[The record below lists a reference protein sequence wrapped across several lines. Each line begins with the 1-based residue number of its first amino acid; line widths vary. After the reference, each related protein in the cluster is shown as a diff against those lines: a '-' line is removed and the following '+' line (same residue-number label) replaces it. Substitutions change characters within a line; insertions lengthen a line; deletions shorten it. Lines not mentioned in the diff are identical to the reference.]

1 MMRQKP
7 LKKDKKYEKMMLFT
21 KKIKHKGGRKRA

>member
-1 MMRQKP
+1 MVGYGLGQRLMMRQKP

-21 KKIKHKGGRKRA
+21 KK

>member
-1 MMRQKP
+1 MRLKP

-21 KKIKHKGGRKRA
+21 KKNKTQRRQE